1 MPLTQQTASEVS
13 RLYLN
18 SKLKMLTAFEEEKQL
33 QRILESLQREEL
45 YNLSPEDKTK
55 VHMYYIMQTPPITP
69 LLGQHRTSPH

>member
-1 MPLTQQTASEVS
+1 MLLSEMPLTQQTASEVS

-33 QRILESLQREEL
+33 QGILKSLQHEEL

-55 VHMYYIMQTPPITP
+55 VH
-69 LLGQHRTSPH
+69 